1 MTLRKIIDN
10 TIDMPE
16 EKISDVFLVTKEF
29 HTTTEFSQFIE
40 KLAFNTVT
48 GHLDVLCDYCIKKEI
63 EVESVS
69 KFLTASLKNKIKE
82 EALDLNLLKEKRKN
96 KLPL

>member
-40 KLAFNTVT
+40 KLAFNTGT

-63 EVESVS
+63 EIESIS
-69 KFLTASLKNKIKE
+69 KFLTANLKAKIKE
-82 EALDLNLLKEKRKN
+82 EALDMNLLKEKRKTE
-96 KLPL
+96 KLL

>member
-40 KLAFNTVT
+40 KLAFNTGT
-48 GHLDVLCDYCIKKEI
+48 GHLDVLCC
-63 EVESVS
+63 
-69 KFLTASLKNKIKE
+69 
-82 EALDLNLLKEKRKN
+82 LLYTSPSPRD
-96 KLPL
+96 